1 MRNEKETQEER
12 AEILQSLNGSY
23 EQQQFQRGIELFD
36 ALTDCGKHRI
46 EKETI
51 SNYCDEDLESLMLYC
66 AYMKEEAHSI
76 EDEIADYCVWY
87 LSNNKKINWKELI
100 EWELQQER
108 HFDNML

>member
-1 MRNEKETQEER
+1 
-12 AEILQSLNGSY
+12 
-23 EQQQFQRGIELFD
+23 
-36 ALTDCGKHRI
+36 
-46 EKETI
+46 
-51 SNYCDEDLESLMLYC
+51 MLYC